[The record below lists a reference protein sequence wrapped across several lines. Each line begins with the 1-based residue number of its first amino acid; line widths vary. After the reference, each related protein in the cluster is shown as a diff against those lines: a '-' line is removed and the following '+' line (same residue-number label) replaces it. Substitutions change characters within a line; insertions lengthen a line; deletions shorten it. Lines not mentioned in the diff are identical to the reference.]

1 MKAVV
6 AAFNCD
12 YEPSDGPPFQALA
25 SSVLSCVR
33 PVHVEAHDGELLEGD
48 GEVEGGDAGGGLQLV
63 VAGEVAH
70 HDDPP
75 EHAHVLHQS
84 EVSSQP
90 CPPITAHLQHA
101 AGEAAAHAVPEDVD
115 AVGRGDIEGLVEVLG
130 VGVNKVSQKFSQY
143 SKKVKYCQDFVK
155 CY

>member
-1 MKAVV
+1 M
-6 AAFNCD
+6 
-12 YEPSDGPPFQALA
+12 SDGHIY
-25 SSVLSCVR
+25 SCRSVLSRVR

-70 HDDPP
+70 HDHPP

-84 EVSSQP
+84 EVSSQQ

-101 AGEAAAHAVPEDVD
+101 AGEAPAHAVPEDVD
-115 AVGRGDIEGLVEVLG
+115 AVGRGDVEGLVEVLG
-130 VGVNKVSQKFSQY
+130 EVSTKFHKTFHNTLMRS
-143 SKKVKYCQDFVK
+143 
-155 CY
+155 